1 MKVLSLDQST
11 RVTGWAIFEDR
22 QYVTSGVIDLHKNKD
37 TDERSKQMA
46 VEICKVIEN
55 NKPDIVI
62 IEEVQQQSN
71 VSTVIKLARIQ
82 GVAIGFCAAHNI
94 ELHILMPSRWRS
106 ALNYNQGP
114 KVKREEL
121 KQQSLDF
128 VENILK
134 LNIESEDENEAC
146 AINEAAHRIFGWE
159 SEDDDWDI

>member
-1 MKVLSLDQST
+1 MRILSFDQST
-11 RVTGWAIFEDR
+11 RVTGWSIFDDR
-22 QYVTSGVIDLHKNKD
+22 QYVASGVIDLHKIKD

-55 NKPDIVI
+55 AKPNCVI

-94 ELHILMPSRWRS
+94 ELHILTPSRWRS
-106 ALNYNQGP
+106 VLGYKQGP
-114 KVKREEL
+114 KVKREDL

-128 VENILK
+128 VKTQLK
-134 LNIESEDENEAC
+134 LDIESEDENEAC

-159 SEDDDWDI
+159 SEDDIWEI